1 MPICL
6 VLFVFFDV
14 GVSFNSQKSDH
25 FHLVYVAIRSHNPT
39 YQKNSPV
46 INLSLSASWM
56 ETEVMA
62 MQKSNVQASEKSFL
76 KIILQLVVMGLNSQ
90 NSELE
95 KVEVMRAW

>member
-1 MPICL
+1 M
-6 VLFVFFDV
+6 
-14 GVSFNSQKSDH
+14 
-25 FHLVYVAIRSHNPT
+25 A
-39 YQKNSPV
+39 
-46 INLSLSASWM
+46 
-56 ETEVMA
+56 TEVMA